1 MSPVDH
7 RPDLRIGLDVGGTNT
22 DAVVL
27 DQFNTVLAK
36 VKFPTSGNVTDGI
49 KGALDAVLSGHTV
62 DPSRVT
68 HLMLGTTH
76 ATNAVVERKRLLK
89 VAVIRIGGTATS
101 AVRPLFGWP
110 QDLKDALCAGTVI
123 VDGGREFDGR
133 EIDPLDTD
141 AVAAFLRS
149 VRLTAEAVAI
159 TSVFAPVSPD
169 HELAAQDLVRSIL
182 GPDVPVSLSHD
193 IGQLGI
199 IERENSTVLNA
210 ALNGVAN
217 EVASAL
223 RSALSSRGLSPAV
236 LFAQNDGTLMGLEY
250 AVRYPVLTIGSG
262 PANSLRGAAFLTGL
276 TDAMVADVG
285 GTTTD
290 IGVLVGGFP
299 RESSLPVEIGGIRT
313 NFRMPD
319 IVSIGVGGGTIVHP
333 ADGDAPRVGPDSVG
347 YRLPQEAISFGGST
361 PTLTDAAVV
370 AGRASIGHVGVP
382 DELHKMLSM
391 GLELADE
398 MVAVGVD
405 QMKVG
410 RAELPLIVVGGGSV
424 LLPDHIPGVSE
435 VLRPNNFDVA
445 NAIGAAIAQVSG
457 RWDEVIKLDGNRL
470 AAIEAAGQKAKDRAV
485 AAGADADLVT
495 VVDIDEIPLA
505 YLTEPAARISVKAVG
520 PLSWL

>member
-1 MSPVDH
+1 MKS
-7 RPDLRIGLDVGGTNT
+7 I
-22 DAVVL
+22 
-27 DQFNTVLAK
+27 
-36 VKFPTSGNVTDGI
+36 
-49 KGALDAVLSGHTV
+49 
-62 DPSRVT
+62 
-68 HLMLGTTH
+68 
-76 ATNAVVERKRLLK
+76 
-89 VAVIRIGGTATS
+89 
-101 AVRPLFGWP
+101 
-110 QDLKDALCAGTVI
+110 
-123 VDGGREFDGR
+123 
-133 EIDPLDTD
+133 PLDTD

-149 VRLTAEAVAI
+149 VRLSAEAVAI

-333 ADGDAPRVGPDSVG
+333 TDGDAPRVGPDSVG

-370 AGRASIGHVGVP
+370 AGRASIGHAGVP

-470 AAIEAAGQKAKDRAV
+470 AAIEAAGQKAK
-485 AAGADADLVT
+485 
-495 VVDIDEIPLA
+495 
-505 YLTEPAARISVKAVG
+505 G
-520 PLSWL
+520 PRRSPPGPTPTW